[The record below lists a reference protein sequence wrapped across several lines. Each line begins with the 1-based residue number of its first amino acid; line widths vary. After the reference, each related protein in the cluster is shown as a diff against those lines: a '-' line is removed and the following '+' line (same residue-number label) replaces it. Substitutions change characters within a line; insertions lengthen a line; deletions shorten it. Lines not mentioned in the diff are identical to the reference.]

1 MTRIAP
7 TLNGTAGNDGIPCG
21 NRHPLPLLPAFFAQ
35 VLGALIAGGL
45 ALLAAPA
52 LFAQPLLLAALQGVL
67 ALLIAWRLRAP
78 VWWLPIHLCFLPLAV
93 MARGMALPGWIWGGG
108 FVLLL
113 LVFWRTDRSRVPL
126 YLTNRRSRDVL
137 QLQLPAGPCRMI
149 DLGCGDGAVLRQ
161 LAAARP
167 DCRFV
172 GFEHAPLTWAWAW
185 LRARGQHNLSIRCGD
200 FWGHSLAGYD
210 LVYAFLSP
218 AAMPALGIK
227 ARAEMSPCAR
237 LVSNS
242 FPIPG
247 QVALDVIDVADARKT
262 CFYTYDCGR
271 PQ

>member
-1 MTRIAP
+1 MARIDP
-7 TLNGTAGNDGIPCG
+7 TPNGAAVSDGAPCG
-21 NRHPLPLLPAFFAQ
+21 NRHPLAPAFLAQ
-35 VLGALIAGGL
+35 VLAALIVGAL

-52 LFAQPLLLAALQGVL
+52 LLGQPLLLAALQGVL
-67 ALLIAWRLRAP
+67 ALLIAWRLGAP
-78 VWWLPIHLCFLPLAV
+78 IWWLPIHFCFLPLAV
-93 MARGMALPGWIWGGG
+93 VARGMALPGWVWGGG

-113 LVFWRTDRSRVPL
+113 LVFWRTDKSRVPL

-137 QLQLPAGPCRMI
+137 QLQLPAGPCRVI

-167 DCRFV
+167 DCSFV

-185 LRARGQHNLSIRCGD
+185 LRARGRHNLSIRCGD
-200 FWGHSLAGYD
+200 FWTHSLAGYD

-242 FPIPG
+242 FAIPG
-247 QVALDVIDVADARKT
+247 QVTLDVIDVADARKT
-262 CFYTYDCGR
+262 RFYTYDCGR
-271 PQ
+271 SQ